1 MHKARAFFFV
11 CAGIFLLAL
20 AYHLGARSAGAQVS
34 TTIQGLAVGGPDSRT
49 ITFVRN
55 GLFYQ
60 SPNGRAGPYVVPVPV
75 PSGSPVVATGGQPG
89 PYGIYG
95 LVVLEDGSVYV
106 YETGLSSEWQLQMN
120 IIGAPTPAQSI
131 TFGQLKTKYAK

>member
-1 MHKARAFFFV
+1 
-11 CAGIFLLAL
+11 
-20 AYHLGARSAGAQVS
+20 
-34 TTIQGLAVGGPDSRT
+34 
-49 ITFVRN
+49 
-55 GLFYQ
+55 
-60 SPNGRAGPYVVPVPV
+60 VVPVPV